1 MCRSLDNYRIQP
13 FYVPTL
19 VPTFHVVTCTWPQ
32 RLCHRPI
39 HCFGYDIASVS
50 LPSAAPDARCL
61 RAMCYSR
68 LNAYSR
74 SRRTILSGCATAT
87 LNRGL
92 RSCRCLPRTDFA
104 THCKFIT
111 YRPCICL
118 TGHDES
124 APCKYA
130 SRAGPL
136 IRARTLML
144 RTGAGHPP
152 VFVYCNSRRR
162 TPLISSSLGAQP
174 QPRMS

>member
-39 HCFGYDIASVS
+39 HCFGYDIASIS

-74 SRRTILSGCATAT
+74 SRSTILSGCATAT

-104 THCKFIT
+104 THCKFII

-130 SRAGPL
+130 SRAGLSFVRGPSCSGPKQDT
-136 IRARTLML
+136 RPDSCTATAA
-144 RTGAGHPP
+144 AGP
-152 VFVYCNSRRR
+152 
-162 TPLISSSLGAQP
+162 TLISSWLGAQP
-174 QPRMS
+174 QTRMS